1 MTARPATGPRERLAG
16 RLVLR
21 GEPGYE
27 PARVGRVFNA
37 RRPDRFPAAVLRAA
51 DEDDVIA
58 GVRLAAE
65 RGWTV
70 SVRSGGHSWAVWSL
84 RDDALLIDLGEMR
97 DLAYDP
103 ATGVVSA
110 CPAVQGGLELA
121 PFLAERGRA
130 FPGGHCAT
138 VGLGGFL
145 LQGGQGWDSR
155 ARGWACQSVVGL
167 DVVTADGRLVRA
179 DAGQNR
185 DLLWAARGAGPG
197 FPGVITRFRLQT
209 YPAPRAMWHDTWT
222 IRLGD
227 AVELLGWLHD
237 VLPGL
242 DRRVE
247 PVVAA
252 TRLPDVPLHDGT
264 ARPDG
269 TVLLLHTTVMA
280 DSDAAALALLAPLQD
295 GPLAGRELGHVQGPT
310 SVLEENA
317 AQTAQNPEGHRY
329 AVDCTWTDAPA
340 AVLAPML
347 EQLWSELDTEHSFSI
362 WYGWAPPKGSA
373 GSGGDD
379 PAEPPRRP
387 DMAFSVEANVYVATY
402 AIYADPADDARYSG
416 WVHRRTAE
424 LAGAC
429 GAGVY
434 LGDTDFT
441 RRQDRFMSDGA
452 YRRLAAIRAERDPGG
467 RFASYLTCDPAGLNV
482 HG

>member
-1 MTARPATGPRERLAG
+1 MARPAFTG
-16 RLVLR
+16 RLVMR

-27 PARVGRVFNA
+27 RARVGRIFNA
-37 RRPDRFPAAVLRAA
+37 RRPDRFPVAVLEAA
-51 DEDDVIA
+51 SDDDVVA
-58 GVRLAAE
+58 GVRLAGE
-65 RGWTV
+65 RGWPV
-70 SVRSGGHSWAVWSL
+70 SVRSGGHSWAAWSL
-84 RDDALLIDLGEMR
+84 RDDALLIDLGQLR
-97 DLAYDP
+97 DIGYDP
-103 ATGVVSA
+103 ATGVVA
-110 CPAVQGGLELA
+110 ARPAVQGGLELA
-121 PFLAERGRA
+121 PFLARRGRA

-155 ARGWACQSVVGL
+155 ARGWACQSVAGL
-167 DVVTADGRLVRA
+167 DVVTADGQLVRA
-179 DAGQNR
+179 DERENP

-197 FPGVITRFRLQT
+197 FPGLITRFRLRT
-209 YPAPRAMWHDTWT
+209 YPAPPAMRHDTWSF
-222 IRLGD
+222 RLD
-227 AVELLGWLHD
+227 DTVELLTWLHE
-237 VLPGL
+237 VLPEL

-252 TRLPDVPLHDGT
+252 TRLPGVPLHDGT
-264 ARPDG
+264 TRPDG

-280 DSDAAALALLAPLQD
+280 GSDADAARLLAPLQD
-295 GPLAGRELGHVQGPT
+295 GPLAGRELGHVRGRT

-347 EQLWSELDTEHSFSI
+347 QQLWGELDTEHSFSI
-362 WYGWAPPKGSA
+362 WYGWAPPKES
-373 GSGGDD
+373 
-379 PAEPPRRP
+379 RP
-387 DMAFSVEANVYVATY
+387 DMAFSMEANVYVATY

-429 GAGVY
+429 GSGVY

>member
-1 MTARPATGPRERLAG
+1 MTAGLERTRERLAG
-16 RLVLR
+16 RLLAR

-27 PARVGRVFNA
+27 QARVGRIFNA
-37 RRPDRFPAAVLRAA
+37 RRPDRFPAAVLLAGN
-51 DEDDVIA
+51 DDDVIM

-65 RGWTV
+65 RGWPV
-70 SVRSGGHSWAVWSL
+70 SVRSGGHSWAAWSL
-84 RDDALLIDLGEMR
+84 RDDAMLIDLGNLR
-97 DLAYDP
+97 DIGYDP
-103 ATGVVSA
+103 ATGIASA
-110 CPAVQGGLELA
+110 RPAVQGGLELA
-121 PFLAERGRA
+121 PFLAARGRA

-155 ARGWACQSVVGL
+155 ARGWACQSVAGL

-179 DAGQNR
+179 DEEENP

-197 FPGVITRFRLQT
+197 FPGVITRFRLRT
-209 YPAPRAMWHDTWT
+209 YPAPGAMWQDTWSFGLDDT
-222 IRLGD
+222 
-227 AVELLGWLHD
+227 VELLTWLHD

-252 TRLPDVPLHDGT
+252 TRLPGVPLHAGT
-264 ARPDG
+264 ARPEG

-280 DSDAAALALLAPLQD
+280 GSDDEALGLLAPLQH
-295 GPLAGRELGHVQGPT
+295 GPLAGRALGHVQGRT
-310 SVLEENA
+310 TVLEENE
-317 AQTAQNPEGHRY
+317 AQIAQNPAGHRY
-329 AVDCTWTDAPA
+329 VVDCTWTDAPA
-340 AVLAPML
+340 RVLAPML
-347 EQLWSELDTEHSFSI
+347 RELWGELDAEHSFSI
-362 WYGWAPPKGSA
+362 WYGWS
-373 GSGGDD
+373 
-379 PAEPPRRP
+379 PRRDLP

-402 AIYADPADDARYSG
+402 AIYTDPADDARYSG

-424 LAGAC
+424 LAAAC
-429 GAGVY
+429 GTGVY

-441 RRQDRFMSDGA
+441 RRQDRFMSDDA

-467 RFASYLTCDPAGLNV
+467 RFASYLTSDANGLNI